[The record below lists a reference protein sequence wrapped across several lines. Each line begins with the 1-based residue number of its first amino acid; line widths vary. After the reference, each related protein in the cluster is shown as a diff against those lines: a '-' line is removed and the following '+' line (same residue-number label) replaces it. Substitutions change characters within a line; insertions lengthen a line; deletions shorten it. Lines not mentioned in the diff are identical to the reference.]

1 MYSSEQLCFILTTL
15 CAYFSVQ
22 DISTNEEDIDELENQ
37 LKEARFILAES
48 GTKNHPSSHRY
59 IQYK

>member
-1 MYSSEQLCFILTTL
+1 M
-15 CAYFSVQ
+15 Q

-48 GTKNHPSSHRY
+48 GTKKSSFQH
-59 IQYK
+59 IMTF